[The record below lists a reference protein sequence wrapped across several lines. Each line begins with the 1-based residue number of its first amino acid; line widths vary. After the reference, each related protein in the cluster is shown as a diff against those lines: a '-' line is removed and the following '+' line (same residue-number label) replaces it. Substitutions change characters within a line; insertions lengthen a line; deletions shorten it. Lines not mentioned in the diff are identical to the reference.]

1 MDQYQFFRSFS
12 RLFDFY
18 APLPSQRCNSHF
30 DLTLASFLL
39 RTQSCML
46 IISSLSVIYLCHI
59 DSTFSQIAL
68 VRDSSRDGWIEKI
81 IKQKW
86 SSGLFWAGGT
96 AEKKNTSNC
105 HKYATFWGG
114 FFNFLQAK
122 KTIQNASKNILMS
135 ALKSSIIDNIVP
147 SKR

>member
-1 MDQYQFFRSFS
+1 MASFWEKAISILARNLNSGPNNLITAVSFS

-86 SSGLFWAGGT
+86 SSGLFWAGGN
-96 AEKKNTSNC
+96 AEKKTPNY
-105 HKYATFWGG
+105 HKYATFWGV
-114 FFNFLQAK
+114 FFNFLR
-122 KTIQNASKNILMS
+122 SKNNFI
-135 ALKSSIIDNIVP
+135 
-147 SKR
+147 